1 MGCDSR
7 VYRGHCHDPL
17 ILKYLVMKTIVTP
30 LIRALLFG
38 GTLCLANSLPAQTQ
52 RVETVT
58 TTTAADGTISEF
70 GPQFITVRTEAESQP
85 RQYRFSERTVYV
97 DEAGSPVSA
106 SIIKAGAPATIYYT
120 RVGDALIADKVMVRT
135 RVNAPTTQVTQTTTT
150 TSGVISE
157 FGAQTLAIQAEGATE
172 PLNYGFSET
181 TTYVDELGNPV
192 SVRTI
197 KSGQPVSVQYTRVG
211 DRLIASKVIVRGA
224 AQPAVPVSEEK
235 TTTIKRTVIEE

>member
-1 MGCDSR
+1 
-7 VYRGHCHDPL
+7 
-17 ILKYLVMKTIVTP
+17 MKTIATP
-30 LIRALLFG
+30 LIRTLLFG
-38 GTLCLANSLPAQTQ
+38 GALCLVDSLPAQTQ

-70 GPQFITVRTEAESQP
+70 NPQFITVRTETESQP

-97 DEAGSPVSA
+97 DESGAPVSS
-106 SIIKAGAPATIYYT
+106 SIIKSGAPATIYYT

-135 RVNAPTTQVTQTTTT
+135 RVNAPATQTTQTTTT
-150 TSGVISE
+150 SGIISE
-157 FGAQTLAIQAEGATE
+157 FGAQTLAVQAEGTTA
-172 PLNYGFSET
+172 PLHYGFSET

-211 DRLIASKVIVRGA
+211 DKLIASKVIVRGA
-224 AQPAVPVSEEK
+224 AQPVIPATEEK